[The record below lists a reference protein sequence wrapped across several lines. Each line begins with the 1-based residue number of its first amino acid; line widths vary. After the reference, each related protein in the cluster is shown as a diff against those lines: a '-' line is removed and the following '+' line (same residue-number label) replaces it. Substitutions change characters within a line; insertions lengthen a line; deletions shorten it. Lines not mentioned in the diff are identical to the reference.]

1 MEGETHVPG
10 ENHPPVA
17 SYLQTLSHKVV
28 SSSPRHERRSLGVK
42 FYVLPSKKGT
52 LVSKN
57 VLESWTILVLFPC

>member
-1 MEGETHVPG
+1 MEGETGVPG

-28 SSSPRHERRSLGVK
+28 SSSPRHEHRPLGVK

-52 LVSKN
+52 GFK
-57 VLESWTILVLFPC
+57 ECP